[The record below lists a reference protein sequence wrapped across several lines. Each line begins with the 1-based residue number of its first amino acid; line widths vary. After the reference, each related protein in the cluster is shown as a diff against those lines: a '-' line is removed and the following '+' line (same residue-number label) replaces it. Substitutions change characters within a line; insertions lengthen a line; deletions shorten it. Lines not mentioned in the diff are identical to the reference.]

1 MPTGAETPVAAYP
14 VVTVDIATPV
24 DENSLAE
31 LLPELPSHTLPNP
44 SNEIDVGVDKPPP
57 LNGLEPTFAPAA
69 LSSVSVEFP
78 EFAIQA
84 WPLLSMAI
92 AEGIFSAPAV

>member
-14 VVTVDIATPV
+14 VVTVDIADPV

-31 LLPELPSHTLPNP
+31 LLPELPSQTFPSP

-57 LNGLEPTFAPAA
+57 LNGLKPTFAPAE
-69 LSSVSVEFP
+69 LSSVSVELP
-78 EFAIQA
+78 AFAIHA

-92 AEGIFSAPAV
+92 ADGAFNAPAV